1 MRIELTASPNSPATT
16 LADVK
21 LYSFTNT
28 GAYDPKFESLIEPAT
43 NYLERYTGR
52 KLVNQTWTI
61 WLDRNE
67 YADRLRAYANTIT
80 LSSLNVSA
88 INSVTLY
95 APDNSSSVVSAADYR
110 LSGGILSASNRLA
123 FNDNVS
129 ISTNNVRQTDSVAIE
144 VSTGYGA
151 ASTDIPKPIHQ
162 ALSVLISHWKDFG
175 MKSSKE
181 ALHDVPSSFVAL
193 VRPYMSMEAFV

>member
-1 MRIELTASPNSPATT
+1 MRIELTTVPAASATT

-21 LYSFTNT
+21 LYSFINTNS
-28 GAYDPKFESLIEPAT
+28 YDAKLESLIDPAT
-43 NYLERYTGR
+43 LYLERYTGR
-52 KLVNQTWTI
+52 KLINQTWTI

-95 APDNSSSVVSAADYR
+95 APDNSTSVVTASDYR

-129 ISTNNVRQTDSVAIE
+129 ISASNIRQTDSVAIE
-144 VSTGYGA
+144 VSTGYGV
-151 ASTDIPKPIHQ
+151 ASTDVPKPIHQ
-162 ALSVLISHWKDFG
+162 ALSVLINHWKDFG

-181 ALHDVPSSFVAL
+181 SLHEVPSSFVAL
-193 VRPYMSMEAFV
+193 IRPYMSMEAFV